1 MSVYSS
7 NSLPNAKYSNLV
19 FVASFFIKSSS
30 GKTSLL
36 VKNSYLLRFSD
47 DKAKILVCLKI

>member
-1 MSVYSS
+1 MPVCAS
-7 NSLPNAKYSNLV
+7 NSLPYGKHSNLV
-19 FVASFFIKSSS
+19 FAASFFIKS

-36 VKNSYLLRFSD
+36 VKNSYLLTFCD